1 MQKEH
6 LIKTLNRFRIV
17 AITEGISFL
26 VLLLIAMPLKYMF
39 DIPEPVTILGWVH
52 GVLFMTFIFFAIL
65 VFTYFEKEGMWLVKA
80 LLSSLIPFGPFIL
93 GRELKMEEQMMR
105 AEISRR
111 NRK

>member
-1 MQKEH
+1 MKKED
-6 LIKTLNRFRIV
+6 LLKQLRIFKIV

-26 VLLLIAMPLKYMF
+26 VLLLIAMPLKYML
-39 DIPEPVTILGWVH
+39 DIPEPVQIMGWIH
-52 GVLFMTFIFFAIL
+52 GILFMVFIFFAIL
-65 VFTYFEKEGMWLVKA
+65 VFTNFEKEVMWLVKV

-93 GRELKMEEQMMR
+93 SRELKMEEQMIS

>member
-1 MQKEH
+1 MKKED
-6 LIKTLNRFRIV
+6 LLKTLRRFRIV

-39 DIPEPVTILGWVH
+39 DIPEPVTILGWIH
-52 GVLFMTFIFFAIL
+52 GVLFMVFIFFAIL

-105 AEISRR
+105 RSR
-111 NRK
+111 K

>member
-105 AEISRR
+105 RSRR
-111 NRK
+111 

>member
-1 MQKEH
+1 
-6 LIKTLNRFRIV
+6 
-17 AITEGISFL
+17 

-105 AEISRR
+105 RSRR
-111 NRK
+111 